1 MPRTRQH
8 RHAGSEGRF
17 TALRLQNVRC
27 FDEVEIPLDPRLTV
41 IIGENGAGKTTI
53 AEAMASLSYGEDEGL
68 RHFPLRHGKRT
79 GRIALFETD
88 GQQPAALWRH
98 GGNRPVH
105 QRLPENRYLFAYGRY
120 RRVYDPDA
128 GETDGLEPPGST
140 TDIALL
146 DELAS
151 KVLER
156 RTTTLNRPD
165 GRLLRDLSHY
175 LIAIHAARRSFDPR
189 METIWDRLQHSL
201 QELQQGLDG
210 IEMVRGE
217 MTYIPMIIRR
227 GVRLGI
233 NELSDG
239 YQAMLVILFDLI
251 LRYAYLFPTL
261 EKPLEGTATVIID
274 EVDLHLH
281 VRWQRTVLHQLTT
294 LFPGTQ
300 FVVTTHSPA
309 VVQAAIDD
317 GHPIIVLR
325 EHQGSVQASPL
336 SARARRRLRY
346 ASVDSLF
353 VDKLLFDADSRYSV
367 QVQTTEEEVRSLR
380 QKIEEGRATKA
391 DRRRLFVR
399 LNYLENLMAS
409 EEERRGEGPFMSE
422 MAKLQ
427 RVFLQDLAAKLDE
440 T

>member
-1 MPRTRQH
+1 
-8 RHAGSEGRF
+8 
-17 TALRLQNVRC
+17 LQNVRC
-27 FDEVEIPLDPRLTV
+27 FDEVEIPLDPHLTV

-79 GRIALFETD
+79 GHIALFETD
-88 GQQPAALWRH
+88 GQQPAAIWRH

-128 GETDGLEPPGST
+128 WETDGLEPSGSS

-146 DELAS
+146 DELAHR
-151 KVLER
+151 VLER

-165 GRLLRDLSHY
+165 GRLVRDLSHY
-175 LIAIHAARRSFDPR
+175 LIALHAARSSDPR
-189 METIWDRLQHSL
+189 GPMKTIWDRLQHSL
-201 QELQQGLDG
+201 QELQQGLDR

-217 MTYIPMIIRR
+217 MMYIPMIVRR
-227 GVRLGI
+227 GVRLGV
-233 NELSDG
+233 NEMSDG
-239 YQAMLVILFDLI
+239 YQAVLVVLFDLI
-251 LRYAYLFPTL
+251 FRYAYLFPIM
-261 EKPLEGTATVIID
+261 ENPLEGTATVIID

-281 VRWQRTVLHQLTT
+281 VRWQRTVLHQLTA
-294 LFPGTQ
+294 LFPDTQ

-325 EHQGSVQASPL
+325 EHRGAVQVSPL

-353 VDKLLFDADSRYSV
+353 VDKLLFNADSRYSV
-367 QVQTTEEEVRSLR
+367 QVQTTEEEVRRLR

-427 RVFLQDLAAKLDE
+427 RAFLQDLAAKLDE

>member
-1 MPRTRQH
+1 MARTRQN

-27 FDEVEIPLDPRLTV
+27 FDAIEIPLDLRLTV
-41 IIGENGAGKTTI
+41 IIGENGAGKTTV

-79 GRIALFETD
+79 GHIALFDPD
-88 GQQPAALWRH
+88 GQHPAAIWRH

-128 GETDGLEPPGST
+128 WETDGLEPSGSP

-151 KVLER
+151 RVLER

-165 GRLLRDLSHY
+165 GRLLRDLSRY
-175 LIAIHAARRSFDPR
+175 LIAIHAARSFDPR
-189 METIWDRLQHSL
+189 METIWNRLQQSL
-201 QELQQGLDG
+201 QELQQGLDR
-210 IEMVRGE
+210 IEMVQGE
-217 MTYIPMIIRR
+217 MAYIPMIIRR

-233 NELSDG
+233 NEISDG
-239 YQAMLVILFDLI
+239 YQAVLVILFDLL

-261 EKPLEGTATVIID
+261 ENPLGGTATVIID

-281 VRWQRTVLHQLTT
+281 VRWQRTVLRQLTA

-325 EHQGSVQASPL
+325 EYRGAVQASPL
-336 SARARRRLRY
+336 SMRARRRLRH
-346 ASVDSLF
+346 ASVGSLF

-367 QVQTTEEEVRSLR
+367 QVQTTEDEVRRLR

-391 DRRRLFVR
+391 DRRRLFAR
-399 LNYLENLMAS
+399 LHYLEKLMAT
-409 EEERRGEGPFMSE
+409 EEERRGEGPLMSE

-427 RVFLQDLAAKLDE
+427 QAFLQNLAAKLDE
-440 T
+440 I